1 MNRALKILTGVGAG
15 IAAAYFLDPKKGA
28 DRRAMLKDK
37 FNAFRNDPQGT
48 ISEMTEGIRE
58 QAKSY
63 TNDSKGLI
71 GQGNRQTDTGRQADV
86 NRPNQPFQTTH

>member
-63 TNDSKGLI
+63 TNDAKGLI

>member
-1 MNRALKILTGVGAG
+1 MNRALKIITGIGAG
-15 IAAAYFLDPKKGA
+15 VAAAYFLDPKKGA

-37 FNAFRNDPQGT
+37 FNSFKNDPQGT

-63 TNDSKGLI
+63 TNDAKGLI
-71 GQGNRQTDTGRQADV
+71 SEGNRQTDSNRQADV